1 MLFLLFRLLGVNIV
15 LMKRFLPLLMLTG
28 LLFGQDKLITV
39 SGITYEGEYTERTE
53 NGVMFQVDGALNP
66 QEIALSKVDRLILS
80 DGTLII
86 DYGEFT
92 DDYGEFTDGTKIV
105 DVSKEEPSKSGS
117 GFGVR
122 KIGRLLIGIS
132 GYMLYSINMN
142 KLEKYATQEELI
154 EFLREQYVDSILAYI
169 LRAVGGLLI
178 ALDKK

>member
-1 MLFLLFRLLGVNIV
+1 MKKLLPALL
-15 LMKRFLPLLMLTG
+15 LTSF
-28 LLFGQDKLITV
+28 LFGQDKLITV
-39 SGITYEGEYTERTE
+39 SGKTFEGEYLRKTE
-53 NGVMFQVDGALNP
+53 NGVLFHAKGIINP
-66 QEIALSKVDRLILS
+66 QDIALTQIDRLILS
-80 DGTLII
+80 DGTLLI
-86 DYGEFT
+86 
-92 DDYGEFTDGTKIV
+92 DYGEFTDGTKIV

-178 ALDKK
+178 ALDKE

>member
-1 MLFLLFRLLGVNIV
+1 MKKLLSALL
-15 LMKRFLPLLMLTG
+15 LTSF
-28 LLFGQDKLITV
+28 LFGQDKLITV
-39 SGITYEGEYTERTE
+39 SGSTYEGEYLRKTE
-53 NGVMFQVDGALNP
+53 NGVLFHAKGIINP
-66 QEIALSKVDRLILS
+66 QDIALTQIDRLILS
-80 DGTLII
+80 DGTLFI
-86 DYGEFT
+86 
-92 DDYGEFTDGTKIV
+92 DYGEFTDGTKKV

-178 ALDKK
+178 ALDKE

>member
-1 MLFLLFRLLGVNIV
+1 
-15 LMKRFLPLLMLTG
+15 MKHFLPLLILTG
-28 LLFGQDKLITV
+28 FLFGQDKLITV
-39 SGITYEGEYTERTE
+39 SGSTYEGEYLRKTE
-53 NGVMFQVDGALNP
+53 NGVLFHAKGIINP
-66 QEIALSKVDRLILS
+66 QDIALTQIDRLILS
-80 DGTLII
+80 DGTLLI
-86 DYGEFT
+86 
-92 DDYGEFTDGTKIV
+92 DYGEFTDGTKIV

-154 EFLREQYVDSILAYI
+154 EFLREQYVDSILAYT

>member
-1 MLFLLFRLLGVNIV
+1 
-15 LMKRFLPLLMLTG
+15 MKRFLPLLMLTG

-80 DGTLII
+80 DGTLLI
-86 DYGEFT
+86 
-92 DDYGEFTDGTKIV
+92 DYGEFTDGTKIV

-178 ALDKK
+178 ALDKE

>member
-1 MLFLLFRLLGVNIV
+1 MGFFVYRHLGMTRYNISI
-15 LMKRFLPLLMLTG
+15 MKRFLPLLMLTG

-80 DGTLII
+80 DGTLLI
-86 DYGEFT
+86 
-92 DDYGEFTDGTKIV
+92 DYGEFTDGTKIV

-132 GYMLYSINMN
+132 GYMLYSISMN
-142 KLEKYATQEELI
+142 KLEKDATQEELI

-178 ALDKK
+178 ALDKE

>member
-1 MLFLLFRLLGVNIV
+1 MKKLLSALL
-15 LMKRFLPLLMLTG
+15 LTSF
-28 LLFGQDKLITV
+28 LFGQDKLITV
-39 SGITYEGEYTERTE
+39 SGSTYEGEYLRKTE
-53 NGVMFQVDGALNP
+53 NGVLFHAKGIINP
-66 QEIALSKVDRLILS
+66 QDIALTQIDRLILS
-80 DGTLII
+80 DGTLLI
-86 DYGEFT
+86 
-92 DDYGEFTDGTKIV
+92 DYGEFTDGTKIV

-122 KIGRLLIGIS
+122 KIGRLLKGIS

-178 ALDKK
+178 ALDKEWKWNTSYHY

>member
-1 MLFLLFRLLGVNIV
+1 
-15 LMKRFLPLLMLTG
+15 MKCFLPLLILTG
-28 LLFGQDKLITV
+28 FLFGQDKLITV
-39 SGITYEGEYTERTE
+39 SGSTYEGEYLRKTE
-53 NGVMFQVDGALNP
+53 NGVLFHAKGIINP
-66 QEIALSKVDRLILS
+66 QDIALTQIDRLILS
-80 DGTLII
+80 DGTLLI
-86 DYGEFT
+86 
-92 DDYGEFTDGTKIV
+92 DYGEFTDGTKIV

-178 ALDKK
+178 ALDKE